1 MTFRRLFYY
10 EPVSVRSFE
19 SMEDWLNQDLDKC
32 VQQRLEPCNIPHGEM
47 VDHQV
52 VGLYLLLVL
61 YASRTLAVHRN
72 NQSMALCLWLQKA
85 QWRHKKHQAM
95 VHISSNVDAVWRI
108 IRAILA
114 L

>member
-1 MTFRRLFYY
+1 MSPYRRLFYY
-10 EPVSVRSFE
+10 EPVCVRSFE

-72 NQSMALCLWLQKA
+72 NQSMALCLWLHKTRWRQK
-85 QWRHKKHQAM
+85 KPQAM
-95 VHISSNVDAVWRI
+95 AHI
-108 IRAILA
+108 
-114 L
+114 